1 MSASIRTNSLEVTEL
16 RCLVADAVAVLH
28 DAKQLIAAPTPRSLA
43 TKPTTTESL
52 LSQVWDD
59 IQQLKQAQHAP
70 ASTRSPIR
78 SWASIAALQPHTRPL
93 VTTTKPTARQMQEL
107 KIRFPE
113 KSKQQTVLDNS
124 NQDILVRI
132 NVHFP
137 LLAKA
142 VGIKRLP
149 SGDLIIQTPHEEA
162 KKTLQDN
169 QKWLVDLGKSGIV
182 LQDWYPVFVHSV
194 QVDYIDLDKTKAK
207 KHIQTENQILYP
219 DLRIVQTI

>member
-1 MSASIRTNSLEVTEL
+1 MLQAKPQDAPGAPDTRSGSPPSSKPQEHQRPSITERINQILSASIRTNSLEVTEL
-16 RCLVADAVAVLH
+16 RCLVADAVAVLR

-70 ASTRSPIR
+70 ASTRSPIQ
-78 SWASIAALQPHTRPL
+78 SWASIIALQPHTGPL
-93 VTTTKPTARQMQEL
+93 VTTTKPTARQMREL

-113 KSKQQTVLDNS
+113 KSEQQTVLDNS

-132 NVHFP
+132 NAHFP
-137 LLAKA
+137 LSAKA

-149 SGDLIIQTPHEEA
+149 SRDLIIQTPHEKA

-182 LQDWYPVFVHSV
+182 LQD
-194 QVDYIDLDKTKAK
+194 
-207 KHIQTENQILYP
+207 
-219 DLRIVQTI
+219 